1 MLIYPDIFS
10 ALEKLVTSRSNR
22 GALTKN
28 FLGVECC
35 SGHGGLCPWGSYL
48 LGHSGDVTCVS
59 ITGLL
64 ARCCV
69 KRGTVCDESLTPVV
83 FSRVRVTP
91 LPMHTAR
98 AAAAALR
105 PRPQVIP
112 HTNTCQYLQGKH
124 LLLHVLAVR

>member
-10 ALEKLVTSRSNR
+10 ALEKLVTSRLNR

-28 FLGVECC
+28 FWGLSVVADTG
-35 SGHGGLCPWGSYL
+35 GGLCPCGGSYL
-48 LGHSGDVTCVS
+48 LGYSGDVTCVS

-83 FSRVRVTP
+83 FPRVRITP

-98 AAAAALR
+98 AAALR
-105 PRPQVIP
+105 PQITP
-112 HTNTCQYLQGKH
+112 HILTHVNTSRVNTYYY
-124 LLLHVLAVR
+124 LHVLAVR